1 MIRVKRI
8 GRYDY
13 ISIFNCSATTMMV
26 VYFLQLIK
34 LVLNRSYFYDKIP
47 TNSNCDENIDCD
59 YLAVLLYLNLGRT
72 YGKVN
77 FSPLV

>member
-13 ISIFNCSATTMMV
+13 ISIFNCRATTMMD

-34 LVLNRSYFYDKIP
+34 LVLNRSVLYDKIP

-59 YLAVLLYLNLGRT
+59 YLGGSIIFEFGSNLWQG
-72 YGKVN
+72 
-77 FSPLV
+77 